1 MGQDSGVKETDYVF
15 EYGVKGE
22 GDLPESHE
30 VWYEDVME
38 YSGLTLEEAVKKP
51 DSWYAELYGDPSFVS
66 WVQSKLREQY
76 PSAILV
82 LCDK

>member
-1 MGQDSGVKETDYVF
+1 
-15 EYGVKGE
+15 
-22 GDLPESHE
+22 
-30 VWYEDVME
+30 
-38 YSGLTLEEAVKKP
+38 LEEAVKKP
-51 DSWYAELYGDPSFVS
+51 DSWYAELYGDPSFVA